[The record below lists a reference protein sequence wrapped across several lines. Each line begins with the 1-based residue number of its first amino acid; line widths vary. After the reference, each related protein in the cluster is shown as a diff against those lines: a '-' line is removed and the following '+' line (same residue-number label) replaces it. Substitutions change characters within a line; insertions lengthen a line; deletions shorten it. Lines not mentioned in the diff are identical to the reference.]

1 MNIAKTWQTESSKQE
16 DTFAI
21 GEQFGRVCRG
31 GEVLLL
37 SSDLGGGKTTFTKG
51 LAKGLGSKDTVTS
64 PTFMVS
70 RVYDCRNNI
79 KLHHF
84 DFYRLSEGG
93 MVGMELEELLADPKA
108 VTVIEWG
115 DVVTDSLPLEHMA
128 IKLERS
134 AAGEDIRKI
143 TATVSNKY
151 AYLLEGI
158 A

>member
-1 MNIAKTWQTESSKQE
+1 MSTEKTWQTESSSSD

-21 GEQFGRVCRG
+21 GEKFGLACRG
-31 GEVLLL
+31 GETFLL

-51 LAKGLGSKDTVTS
+51 LAKGLGSANTVTS

-70 RVYDCRNNI
+70 RVYACRDDI

-84 DFYRLSEGG
+84 DFYRLSQGG
-93 MVGMELEELLADPKA
+93 MVGMELEELLDDPKA

-115 DVVTDSLPLEHMA
+115 DVVADSLPLEHV
-128 IKLERS
+128 KVNLERS
-134 AAGEDIRKI
+134 ASGEEIRKI
-143 TATVSNKY
+143 TISCPGRY
-151 AYLLEGI
+151 GYLMEGP